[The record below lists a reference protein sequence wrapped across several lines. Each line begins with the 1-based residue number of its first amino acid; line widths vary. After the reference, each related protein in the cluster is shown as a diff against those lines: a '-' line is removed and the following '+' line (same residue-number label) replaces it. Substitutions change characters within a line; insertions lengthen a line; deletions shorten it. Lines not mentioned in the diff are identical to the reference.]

1 MIILWG
7 RCLRREGVNL
17 GGGVLTWGE
26 LEWYFVVKVLEDYNG
41 FRRLGT
47 VEGLSLEKLVKNG
60 TGTEADWT
68 VEEGVDQGIKD
79 CHVIDP
85 K

>member
-1 MIILWG
+1 M
-7 RCLRREGVNL
+7 
-17 GGGVLTWGE
+17 
-26 LEWYFVVKVLEDYNG
+26 VKVLEDYNG

>member
-1 MIILWG
+1 MSW
-7 RCLRREGVNL
+7 NDS
-17 GGGVLTWGE
+17 
-26 LEWYFVVKVLEDYNG
+26 FVVKVLEDYNG

-47 VEGLSLEKLVKNG
+47 VEELSLEKLEKNG